1 MYSENQIR
9 RELFDVISEIEKL
22 QNQAVQL
29 KFKLEDALAKKER
42 LEALL
47 SRVQNPISSSEVL
60 AQQMTLNLLRSEVG
74 DL

>member
-9 RELFDVISEIEKL
+9 RELFNVIGEIEKL
-22 QNQAVQL
+22 QNQAIQL

-47 SRVQNPISSSEVL
+47 FRVQNPISSSEVL
-60 AQQMTLNLLRSEVG
+60 AQQMTLNLLKDEVG